1 MKLIADDWGCGA
13 PWTEA
18 AWGIPPRLLRANA
31 TEKLDSK
38 LSPAPLRTGGFR
50 SSMRD
55 PDGCTCH
62 IQPSWSFVLL
72 RQPPIRDRA
81 GLNFE
86 PSFPVALEGSSLGGA
101 VIGMK
106 YVPLSSAKWFTW
118 RTIQL
123 WRVKCQATSYHPTP
137 VAPKNA
143 CQHICQNYSKETRSS
158 YTQDSRLGLRAT
170 HLHLNGNI
178 QRLFYPHAY
187 KTQTEIPDK
196 EP

>member
-18 AWGIPPRLLRANA
+18 AWGIPPRLLPSNA
-31 TEKLDSK
+31 TEKLGSK
-38 LSPAPLRTGGFR
+38 LRAARLRIGGFR
-50 SSMRD
+50 SS
-55 PDGCTCH
+55 T
-62 IQPSWSFVLL
+62 
-72 RQPPIRDRA
+72 RDRYLDPSCCFGSPQYA
-81 GLNFE
+81 IALDWTLNPGFLE
-86 PSFPVALEGSSLGGA
+86 HWEGSSLGGA
-101 VIGMK
+101 VIGIK

-137 VAPKNA
+137 VAPKHA

-158 YTQDSRLGLRAT
+158 YRQDSRLGLRAT

-178 QRLFYPHAY
+178 RRLFYPHAY
-187 KTQTEIPDK
+187 NTQAEIPDK